1 MNANLNAERLLIFGE
16 KIIYVLIVLFLFAG
30 AFLLVYDE
38 ILTILHF
45 SGEVNRIKV
54 IIEIVAKTLLLLMII
69 EILVTVRISIREHTI
84 CAEPFFIVGLIASIR
99 RILIISVETAYM
111 HDFFYQYMIEIGVL
125 TLLSIVFVLS
135 IVLLRK
141 FNVK

>member
-1 MNANLNAERLLIFGE
+1 
-16 KIIYVLIVLFLFAG
+16 
-30 AFLLVYDE
+30 
-38 ILTILHF
+38 
-45 SGEVNRIKV
+45 
-54 IIEIVAKTLLLLMII
+54 MII

-125 TLLSIVFVLS
+125 TVLSIVFVLS